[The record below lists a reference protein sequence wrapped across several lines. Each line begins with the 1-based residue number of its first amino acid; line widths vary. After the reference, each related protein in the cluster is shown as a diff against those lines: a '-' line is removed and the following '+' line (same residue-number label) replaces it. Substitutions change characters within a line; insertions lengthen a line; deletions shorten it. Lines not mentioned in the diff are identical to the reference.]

1 MATRDAQCAAAQR
14 QWTEPK
20 APTMR
25 VQKDVVKVS
34 GIAQAL
40 RMPPTVM
47 AAMAYI
53 YGSGGY
59 AMNATG
65 AEWMFETPLC
75 RGSIQSIRERSARF
89 RVSNRS
95 VDEEGVE
102 HAIESWPL
110 TGAVRTAAIPR
121 SGSGGSAALESGGF
135 ARAGRACAKAQR
147 RDGYLT
153 DVQIAFERA
162 DDLARLMTV
171 EQAAE
176 ASEMPESLV
185 RHALHRLGIV
195 PSEGERF
202 NGIALRL
209 MLIDYCRQRR
219 KVARSDMAG
228 YAPPLL
234 RDAQA
239 AAAPGWHPEDAPGLV
254 APDGS
259 VSGATAIIEWERRQM
274 VIQRTEDW
282 RWVR

>member
-59 AMNATG
+59 AMNAAG
-65 AEWMFETPLC
+65 AEWVFETPLC
-75 RGSIQSIRERSARF
+75 RGSIQGIRERSVRF

-110 TGAVRTAAIPR
+110 TGV
-121 SGSGGSAALESGGF
+121 
-135 ARAGRACAKAQR
+135 
-147 RDGYLT
+147 LT

-176 ASEMPESLV
+176 AAEMPESLV
-185 RHALHRLGIV
+185 KHALCKREIV
-195 PSEGERF
+195 PEEGERF
-202 NGIALRL
+202 NGIALRYL
-209 MLIDYCRQRR
+209 LIDYCRQRR
-219 KVARSDMAG
+219 KAARSDMAK
-228 YAPPLL
+228 A
-234 RDAQA
+234 
-239 AAAPGWHPEDAPGLV
+239 
-254 APDGS
+254 
-259 VSGATAIIEWERRQM
+259 EWERRQM
-274 VIQRTEDW
+274 VIQRTDDW

>member
-25 VQKDVVKVS
+25 VQKEVVKVS

-47 AAMAYI
+47 VAMAYI

-59 AMNATG
+59 AMNAAG

-75 RGSIQSIRERSARF
+75 RGSIQGIRERSARF

-121 SGSGGSAALESGGF
+121 SGSGGSAALESVAEGVAQRPGF
-135 ARAGRACAKAQR
+135 ARRCR
-147 RDGYLT
+147 R
-153 DVQIAFERA
+153 
-162 DDLARLMTV
+162 
-171 EQAAE
+171 
-176 ASEMPESLV
+176 
-185 RHALHRLGIV
+185 
-195 PSEGERF
+195 
-202 NGIALRL
+202 LR
-209 MLIDYCRQRR
+209 
-219 KVARSDMAG
+219 V
-228 YAPPLL
+228 
-234 RDAQA
+234 
-239 AAAPGWHPEDAPGLV
+239 
-254 APDGS
+254 
-259 VSGATAIIEWERRQM
+259 GATAA
-274 VIQRTEDW
+274 
-282 RWVR
+282 VRSEKNEYLPVRKFVCEAQIPEGLQSGLPD

>member
-1 MATRDAQCAAAQR
+1 MATGYAQCAAAQR

-53 YGSGGY
+53 YGNGGY
-59 AMNATG
+59 AMNAAG

-75 RGSIQSIRERSARF
+75 RGSIQGIRERSVRF
-89 RVSNRS
+89 C
-95 VDEEGVE
+95 
-102 HAIESWPL
+102 
-110 TGAVRTAAIPR
+110 AAIKP
-121 SGSGGSAALESGGF
+121 GD
-135 ARAGRACAKAQR
+135 
-147 RDGYLT
+147 RDGGPVTCAEAREEWPWEGLNASE
-153 DVQIAFERA
+153 DGRLILEDIRIVFRDS

-185 RHALHRLGIV
+185 RHALHRLGIA
-195 PSEGERF
+195 PSEDERF

-219 KVARSDMAG
+219 KAARSDMAK
-228 YAPPLL
+228 A
-234 RDAQA
+234 
-239 AAAPGWHPEDAPGLV
+239 
-254 APDGS
+254 
-259 VSGATAIIEWERRQM
+259 EWERRQM
-274 VIQRTEDW
+274 VIQRTDDW